1 MLEEE
6 NDMEY
11 MQEEEEEEEAVV
23 GRVTRR
29 LGREKMKG
37 CWNRLL
43 QSRVSWNVG
52 QNRKQDWIGL
62 VLID

>member
-11 MQEEEEEEEAVV
+11 VQEEEEEEEAAVV

-29 LGREKMKG
+29 FGREKTKG
-37 CWNRLL
+37 C
-43 QSRVSWNVG
+43 
-52 QNRKQDWIGL
+52 
-62 VLID
+62 

>member
-1 MLEEE
+1 V
-6 NDMEY
+6 
-11 MQEEEEEEEAVV
+11 QEEEEEEEAVV

-29 LGREKMKG
+29 FGREKMKG